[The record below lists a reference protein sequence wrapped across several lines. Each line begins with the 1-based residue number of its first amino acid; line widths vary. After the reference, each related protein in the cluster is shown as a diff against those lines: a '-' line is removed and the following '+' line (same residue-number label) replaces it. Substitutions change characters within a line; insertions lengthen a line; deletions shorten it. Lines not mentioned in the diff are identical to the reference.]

1 MIELSCLIIRLL
13 SSCISFI
20 SSCLVFW
27 SVNPMLFS
35 LFQRFWDRLNFFSV
49 AVVCWWWMRVC
60 TWTRKLM
67 RMTAGKGTTNKP
79 NIEKEDDTLRKLA
92 FACLER
98 KWNQHLDRWSKQTNA
113 TCNKSQI
120 SFRYVLWYRY
130 RYPLISIGTLVVL
143 SFEIFYC
150 SLKDTVAK
158 QRKRGNIET

>member
-1 MIELSCLIIRLL
+1 MHFLH
-13 SSCISFI
+13 FFVFGF
-20 SSCLVFW
+20 LVRQSHAFL
-27 SVNPMLFS
+27 VVPKILRPLEF
-35 LFQRFWDRLNFFSV
+35 FFSGCCLLV
-49 AVVCWWWMRVC
+49 WWMRGC